1 MPVPADGPGDGGGG
15 GTTGRTGAPHEEQN
29 RLPGASSDPHSPQ
42 KLMGK
47 GFYQSPT
54 TRAAPPYAP
63 DVELL
68 ERDAYLTALHE
79 YVASAADGHGRLV
92 LLSGDAGIGKTSL
105 VDAFRDQHADAT
117 WLWGAC
123 DASFTPRPLG
133 PLFEIAT
140 DVGGELAA
148 LARADVERNE
158 LFAAS
163 VRALETSENPVVMV
177 VEDLHWADEA
187 TLDWLSYLARRVGRT
202 RALVV
207 VTYRRSEAERDVM
220 LAGVIGGVAAHGSTR
235 RMVLPPLSAE
245 ATARLAAEG
254 GLDPEQVI
262 TVSGGNPFY
271 VRELLADPG
280 REVPASVADVVRARV
295 ARHSPSA
302 QRLLAA
308 AAVLSRPA
316 TAHLLAG
323 VAGVPVTAIDECIA
337 HGALVED
344 DGRYA
349 FDHELTR
356 RAVERSLPAHQALE
370 LHRTAYALLSRDATG
385 DADHA
390 ALAHHAQHADDPRA
404 TFDHAC
410 AAARE
415 ARRFHSTR
423 EGVAQLERALAASNR
438 IGVDEQTRASLLDE
452 LSVLYGLN
460 DSWEAALATNTEVLR
475 IRRRRDD
482 PGALCDTMRH
492 RVQCLWR
499 LCQPRAAAA
508 AATELLALTDPTPG
522 TAERAWALAYHG
534 FVADDPLDQRIAELD
549 EAVRTATELGN
560 AEIVAHAMQTRGFLR
575 EAQGGRGLPDV
586 ERALRLARGSRADA
600 QAGRAFANLYEL
612 AVIRLLLDE
621 YEWAWAEGIRW
632 CEEHELRTWG
642 LCLDASRA
650 QVLLRRGQVGE
661 AVLLAG
667 RLLAQPASEMNR
679 HHLRLPYVL
688 GRVRRGSPGIRSE
701 LASAR
706 EQARASGDPEW
717 ILPILTAVCELAWLT
732 DDDSD
737 VDDHLLR
744 SYAATAATHPWQRAE
759 LAVALQRIGVAVRQP
774 DEPPSPYREELAG
787 DHLAA
792 AQAWRARGC
801 PYEAAMAL
809 ARSGDPAALEE
820 AVAVFE
826 QLGTEPAAE
835 KVRRLLRA
843 SGARAAR
850 GPRRST
856 KAHPAGLTAR
866 EAEVLDHLV
875 DGLTNAEIAE
885 RLVLSTRTVDHHVS
899 AVLAKLGVT
908 NRADAVRRAAEL
920 EPSTSTT

>member
-1 MPVPADGPGDGGGG
+1 M
-15 GTTGRTGAPHEEQN
+15 
-29 RLPGASSDPHSPQ
+29 
-42 KLMGK
+42 
-47 GFYQSPT
+47 
-54 TRAAPPYAP
+54 
-63 DVELL
+63 ELL
-68 ERDAYLTALHE
+68 ERDTYLRALDE

-105 VDAFRDQHADAT
+105 VDTFRDRHADAT

-140 DVGGELAA
+140 SVGGELAA
-148 LARADVERNE
+148 LARESVERNE

-163 VRALETSENPVVMV
+163 VRALDRPDRRAVVMV

-187 TLDWLSYLARRVGRT
+187 TLDWLSYVARRVGRT
-202 RALVV
+202 RALVI
-207 VTYRRSEAERDVM
+207 VTYRQSEAARDAV
-220 LAGVIGGVAAHGSTR
+220 LAGVVGGVASHGSTR

-245 ATARLAAEG
+245 ATTRLAVEG
-254 GLDPEQVI
+254 GLDPERVFS
-262 TVSGGNPFY
+262 VSGGNPFY
-271 VRELLADPG
+271 VRELLADPD
-280 REVPASVADVVRARV
+280 REVPTSVADVVRARV
-295 ARHSPSA
+295 ARHSPAA

-316 TAHLLAG
+316 TAHLIAS
-323 VAGVPVTAIDECIA
+323 VAGVPVADIDECVA
-337 HGALVED
+337 HGALVEG

-370 LHRTAYALLSRDATG
+370 LHRTAYALLSRDGVG

-423 EGVAQLERALAASNR
+423 EGAAHLERALEAADR
-438 IGVDEQTRASLLDE
+438 IGVDDQVRADLLDE

-460 DSWEAALATNTEVLR
+460 DSWEDALATNTQVLR
-475 IRRRRDD
+475 IRRRADD
-482 PGALCDTMRH
+482 AAALCNSMRH

-499 LCQPRAAAA
+499 LCQPRAAAIA
-508 AATELLALTDPTPG
+508 AAELLALTEATPG
-522 TAERAWALAYHG
+522 TSERAWALAYHG
-534 FVADDPLDQRIAELD
+534 FVADDPLDERIAELD
-549 EAVRTATELGN
+549 DAVRLATELGN
-560 AEIVAHAMQTRGFLR
+560 AEVVAHAMQTRGFLR
-575 EAQGGRGLPDV
+575 EAQGKDGLPEV
-586 ERALRLARGSRADA
+586 ERALRIARGSRADA

-612 AVIRLLLDE
+612 AVIRLRLDE
-621 YEWAWAEGIRW
+621 YEWAWAEGVRW

-679 HHLRLPYVL
+679 HHLRLPYVT
-688 GRVRRGSPGIRSE
+688 GRVRRGSPGIRAE

-717 ILPILTAVCELAWLT
+717 LLPILTAVCELAWLT
-732 DDDSD
+732 EDDID
-737 VDDHLLR
+737 VDDELR
-744 SYAATAATHPWQRAE
+744 RAFAATAGSHPWQRAE
-759 LAVALQRIGVAVRQP
+759 LAVALRRLGEDVRRP
-774 DEPPSPYREELAG
+774 EEPPSPYAEELRG
-787 DHLAA
+787 DHRAA
-792 AQAWRARGC
+792 ARAWRDRGC

-809 ARSGDPAALEE
+809 ASSGEPAAIEE
-820 AVAVFE
+820 AVAVF
-826 QLGTEPAAE
+826 QRLGTEPAAE
-835 KVRRLLRA
+835 KARRLLRA
-843 SGARAAR
+843 SGARTAR
-850 GPRRST
+850 GPRRTT

-875 DGLTNAEIAE
+875 DGLTNAEIAD

-920 EPSTSTT
+920 APST